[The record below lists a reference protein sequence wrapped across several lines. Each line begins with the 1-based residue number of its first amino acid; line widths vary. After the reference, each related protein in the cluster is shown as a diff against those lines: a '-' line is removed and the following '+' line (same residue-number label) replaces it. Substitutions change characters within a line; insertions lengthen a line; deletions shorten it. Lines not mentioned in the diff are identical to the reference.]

1 MQFRPRRPRPAHQ
14 DPRGQAPPRPS
25 APGRSGPH
33 PHGFTFVA
41 GASQEGPER
50 GAQEKAGPEERPA
63 RCGGAAG
70 QGRRGA
76 GEPQASRTPGPRAP
90 HLVLAASAAAVPRRS
105 VHGSGLAE
113 GAREARGSSQFPVGS
128 FTFGPAVRPSAGT
141 TGLLVRLKF
150 ASGAPHRPLHWG

>member
-1 MQFRPRRPRPAHQ
+1 MPCSLPVSRLTTEHPTIPEGKLRP
-14 DPRGQAPPRPS
+14 DIGRGNWS
-25 APGRSGPH
+25 SMSG
-33 PHGFTFVA
+33 F
-41 GASQEGPER
+41 
-50 GAQEKAGPEERPA
+50 
-63 RCGGAAG
+63 